1 MLQYGRM
8 AQTNSSFVSVKGW
21 FIHMQHYLY
30 NQHLEAESPRTRG
43 CACPS
48 LT

>member
-1 MLQYGRM
+1 MLQYSRM

-30 NQHLEAESPRTRG
+30 NQHLEAECISAKG
-43 CACPS
+43 A
-48 LT
+48 